1 MSKKKT
7 KFSDIWVNQ
16 TVLGKQFGLSAIA
29 MGKQLKELGLRSNET
44 GTPTQEAIDN
54 GFCKSTPLKD
64 GTPFFMWNKAKV
76 AELMQAKGHQKLDT
90 QEIKSCE
97 LADDWM
103 RVYSGLQVSEVQ
115 RFRFVCV
122 AAPLR
127 VPLHKQRCTSCVCNP
142 LYKLFQEAVSGIE
155 EEMCYEEAQNIKKEA
170 NRAGLT
176 EKVNEILR
184 ARKFDGELIT

>member
-16 TVLGKQFGLSAIA
+16 TTLGKQFGLSAIA

-76 AELMQAKGHQKLDT
+76 AELMPAKGHQKLDT

-115 RFRFVCV
+115 RFR
-122 AAPLR
+122 
-127 VPLHKQRCTSCVCNP
+127 
-142 LYKLFQEAVSGIE
+142 
-155 EEMCYEEAQNIKKEA
+155 
-170 NRAGLT
+170 
-176 EKVNEILR
+176 
-184 ARKFDGELIT
+184 ARQV

>member
-16 TVLGKQFGLSAIA
+16 TTLGKHFGISAIS
-29 MGKQLKELGLRSNET
+29 MGKKLKELGLRSNET

-76 AELMQAKGHQKLDT
+76 TELMQAQGHQKLDT
-90 QEIKSCE
+90 QEIRCRE

-103 RVYSGLQVSEVQ
+103 RV
-115 RFRFVCV
+115 
-122 AAPLR
+122 
-127 VPLHKQRCTSCVCNP
+127 HKQ
-142 LYKLFQEAVSGIE
+142 FQEAVSGIE
-155 EEMCYEEAQNIKKEA
+155 EEMCYEEAQDIKKEA
-170 NRAGLT
+170 KRTGLT
-176 EKVNEILR
+176 KRVNEILR
-184 ARKFDGELIT
+184 DRKFDGDLIEN

>member
-1 MSKKKT
+1 MSKNKT

-16 TVLGKQFGLSAIA
+16 TTLGKQFGLSAIA

-103 RVYSGLQVSEVQ
+103 RVYK
-115 RFRFVCV
+115 R
-122 AAPLR
+122 
-127 VPLHKQRCTSCVCNP
+127 
-142 LYKLFQEAVSGIE
+142 FQEAVSGIE
-155 EEMCYEEAQNIKKEA
+155 DEMCYEEAQDIKKQA
-170 NRAGLT
+170 KRAGLI
-176 EKVNEILR
+176 ERVNEIMR
-184 ARKFDGELIT
+184 DRKFDGELIA